1 MPQPQGLNM
10 SPQLDA
16 ATTFI
21 MRKNRQKMGMKTRV
35 VAALVATMLLLSL
48 AIPVLAQTDTENQS
62 DDAETTQ
69 VKDPYLEEYLP
80 CTNARY
86 RAWYGAS

>member
-1 MPQPQGLNM
+1 V
-10 SPQLDA
+10 
-16 ATTFI
+16 
-21 MRKNRQKMGMKTRV
+21 KTRV

-48 AIPVLAQTDTENQS
+48 VIPVLAQTDSDDQS
-62 DDAETTQ
+62 DCAEPTP
-69 VKDPYLEEYLP
+69 VKDLYMEEYLP

>member
-1 MPQPQGLNM
+1 
-10 SPQLDA
+10 
-16 ATTFI
+16 
-21 MRKNRQKMGMKTRV
+21 MKTRV

-48 AIPVLAQTDTENQS
+48 AIPVLAQMDSEDQS
-62 DDAETTQ
+62 DYAEPTP

>member
-1 MPQPQGLNM
+1 M
-10 SPQLDA
+10 D
-16 ATTFI
+16 
-21 MRKNRQKMGMKTRV
+21 KKMGMKTRV

-48 AIPVLAQTDTENQS
+48 AIPVLAQTDSEDQS
-62 DDAETTQ
+62 GDAGPTP

>member
-1 MPQPQGLNM
+1 
-10 SPQLDA
+10 
-16 ATTFI
+16 
-21 MRKNRQKMGMKTRV
+21 MKTRL

-48 AIPVLAQTDTENQS
+48 AIPALAQTDTDDQS
-62 DDAETTQ
+62 DPAPATPIQ
-69 VKDPYLEEYLP
+69 DPYLEEYLP

>member
-1 MPQPQGLNM
+1 
-10 SPQLDA
+10 
-16 ATTFI
+16 
-21 MRKNRQKMGMKTRV
+21 MKIRV

-48 AIPVLAQTDTENQS
+48 AIPVLAQTDSEDQS
-62 DDAETTQ
+62 DCAETTP
-69 VKDPYLEEYLP
+69 VKDLYLEEYLP

>member
-1 MPQPQGLNM
+1 
-10 SPQLDA
+10 
-16 ATTFI
+16 
-21 MRKNRQKMGMKTRV
+21 MKTRV

-48 AIPVLAQTDTENQS
+48 AIPVLAQTDTEDQITPTT
-62 DDAETTQ
+62 ETTPL
-69 VKDPYLEEYLP
+69 KDPYLEEYLP